1 MGFVFKIMTVI
12 LVLLILEEAR
22 EEHDNFLFIYLKV
35 GEIPCWIFFLIF
47 TNEKNKG
54 EAGTELERF
63 RR

>member
-1 MGFVFKIMTVI
+1 MEFLFKIMTVI

-22 EEHDNFLFIYLKV
+22 EKHDKFLFIYLKV
-35 GEIPCWIFFLIF
+35 GKIPCWIFFLMF
-47 TNEKNKG
+47 TIEKNKG